1 MTDKPAKLS
10 ITARALLAFAAT
22 RDNHL
27 ILHPR
32 LPIAAARQVARS
44 LLGLEL
50 AEEVLASGKAADLAW
65 PVGDGGGALVLRA
78 TAVGLAR
85 IAVGAET
92 TAAAVTTAHLADP
105 GGGALLQGV
114 AAHVWRP
121 WAARLYRLYYPR
133 AQLGRGFAAVALSAA
148 HRGGTD
154 PLHRPLALAVSG
166 ERAARA
172 AGRSVV
178 HRRRANA
185 SDAVSIEFTFR

>member
-1 MTDKPAKLS
+1 V
-10 ITARALLAFAAT
+10 LLNFAAT
-22 RDNHL
+22 RDDHL
-27 ILHPR
+27 ILPPR

-78 TAVGLAR
+78 AAVGLAR

-121 WAARLYRLYYPR
+121 WAARLYRLSIRGRSWVVALRRSRWRSRSRRPTVAALTLSIAHWPWR
-133 AQLGRGFAAVALSAA
+133 FLVNVPLGLLAVPLFIAVAPMRAMRS
-148 HRGGTD
+148 
-154 PLHRPLALAVSG
+154 PLNS
-166 ERAARA
+166 
-172 AGRSVV
+172 RSDEEW
-178 HRRRANA
+178 RCW
-185 SDAVSIEFTFR
+185 